1 MKRYGRKSRKR
12 LTVRFFTILV
22 GLLVGGWATYH
33 GFSYLAL
40 KFNVRQVA
48 VAEMKRPAETG
59 VVARISPRPEK
70 METGDP
76 APEMILLAGTKKSVP
91 AKVKTTPKPSPK
103 PETLPVQDDT
113 QIEKILSESKILID
127 QGKLVKARTILNE
140 YLADHLENPAAAPIR
155 ERALELGKQ
164 TILGSTVFPDD
175 PLCQTYKIDVGDT
188 YGRLAKKNK
197 IPFQFLCKLNPSAD
211 PHRLLEGQKVKV
223 VKGPIHLKVIMHD
236 LMMYVFLQNT
246 LFAKYQVGLGKNSK
260 TPEGKWLIEDRI
272 RRPVYVDPDTG
283 QNYSSNDPKNPTGG
297 FWIRLLGVAG
307 DTIGKT
313 GFGIHGTTE
322 PESIGKFM
330 SKGCIRMRNEEMAQ
344 VFDMLTPNVSEVY
357 TLP

>member
-1 MKRYGRKSRKR
+1 
-12 LTVRFFTILV
+12 
-22 GLLVGGWATYH
+22 
-33 GFSYLAL
+33 
-40 KFNVRQVA
+40 
-48 VAEMKRPAETG
+48 
-59 VVARISPRPEK
+59 VVARINPKSPE
-70 METGDP
+70 MESDNP
-76 APEMILLAGTKKSVP
+76 SPEMILLAGTKKSAP

-103 PETLPVQDDT
+103 PETLPTQDDNR
-113 QIEKILSESKILID
+113 IEQLLSESKELID
-127 QGKLVKARTILNE
+127 RGNLVKARTILNE
-140 YLADHLENPAAAPIR
+140 YLAEHLESPDAAPVR

-164 TILGSTVFPDD
+164 TILGPTVSPDD

-188 YGRLAKKNK
+188 FGRLAKRNK

-211 PHRLLEGQKVKV
+211 PHRLLEGQKIKV
-223 VKGPIHLKVIMHD
+223 IKGPIHVKVTKHD
-236 LMMYVFLQNT
+236 LTMYVFLQNT
-246 LFAKYQVGLGKNSK
+246 LFAKYQVCLGKNGK
-260 TPEGKWLIEDRI
+260 TPEGKWLVEDRI

-307 DTIGKT
+307 GTVGKT